1 MKLRDPSPL
10 LSDLAYERILQALF
24 EARVAMG
31 ARVSQT
37 ELVTLTGVP
46 VGPVR
51 DALKVLE
58 SDGIVVV
65 HPRSGIEVIKP
76 TTDLVRATFQFRTII
91 ERQAARMFAQTA
103 PEAELRGLIALHQEC
118 IAEFAGL
125 DPNTNVADRLTGIEH
140 QFHHA
145 VVAALGNELVDASYR
160 RLQLMARVIRV
171 KSAVFPSTARVSMEE
186 HVEVL
191 SACLRRDP
199 DAAEQAMARHLSNAL
214 NRNLGVA

>member
-37 ELVTLTGVP
+37 DLVALTGVP
-46 VGPVR
+46 LGPVR

-58 SDGIVVV
+58 TDGIVTV

-103 PEAELRGLIALHQEC
+103 PEAELRRLIALHEEC
-118 IAEFAGL
+118 AAEFATL

-140 QFHHA
+140 AFHQA

-171 KSAVFPSTARVSMEE
+171 KGTVFPRAARVSLDE
-186 HVEVL
+186 HREVL
-191 SACLRRDP
+191 TACLARDA
-199 DAAEQAMARHLSNAL
+199 DGAEQAMVRHLSNAL

>member
-24 EARVAMG
+24 ESRVPMG

-46 VGPVR
+46 LGPVR

-58 SDGIVVV
+58 ADGIVTV

-76 TTDLVRATFQFRTII
+76 TTDLVRATFQFRAII

-103 PEAELRGLIALHQEC
+103 PEADLRRLIALHDDC
-118 IAEFAGL
+118 AAEFAAL
-125 DPNTNVADRLTGIEH
+125 DPNTNIADRLTGIEH
-140 QFHHA
+140 EFHHA

-160 RLQLMARVIRV
+160 RLQLMARVIKV
-171 KSAVFPSTARVSMEE
+171 KSAVFPRAARVSMQE
-186 HVEVL
+186 HQEVL
-191 SACLRRDP
+191 AACLSREADR
-199 DAAEQAMARHLSNAL
+199 AEQAMARHLSNAL